1 MTTQNFNYQSNVNNS
16 SVVLAAQ
23 PSEMGVKKTM
33 SSLEM
38 AELAGKPHNDL
49 LKSIRNM
56 ETAWMKVTG
65 GKFSLSSY
73 FDSTGRKLPCYQF
86 NYEESMYIASKFDD
100 ETRAK
105 LTIRWAKL
113 ETGQATPFY
122 QKMPTAKELAL
133 MVIQAEEEKERL
145 MLENKAQQEV
155 IEAQKPAVV
164 FTSAV
169 QAAVNS
175 CLVGELAKILRQNGI
190 EIGERRLFQW
200 LRDNKYLGSHGERYN
215 IPNQEYI
222 ERGYFELKKG
232 TRSGDN
238 GVMHTTI
245 TPKVTGKGQVY
256 FVNKFLS
263 MKENQK

>member
-1 MTTQNFNYQSNVNNS
+1 
-16 SVVLAAQ
+16 
-23 PSEMGVKKTM
+23 MGVREM
-33 SSLEM
+33 SSLEI
-38 AELAGKPHNDL
+38 AELTGKQHAHIMRDIRTL
-49 LKSIRNM
+49 LDQGVNESNFGLVDYIDKKGEKR
-56 ETAWMKVTG
+56 
-65 GKFSLSSY
+65 
-73 FDSTGRKLPCYQF
+73 
-86 NYEESMYIASKFDD
+86 SMY
-100 ETRAK
+100 K
-105 LTIRWAKL
+105 LTKKGSLILASGYNAVLREAIINRWEEL

-122 QKMPTAKELAL
+122 QKIPTAKELAL

-263 MKENQK
+263 IKNKE